1 MTFRRGAVA
10 IGVGNAVSKVLGI
23 GREVLFAYAL
33 GTGPVAD
40 AFRLALSLI
49 LIPTHFVT
57 GELSLAS
64 AVPVLRRASLASPPL
79 GRDLGRRLAVW
90 LVMYGLVLALVL
102 ILAAGPIVSLFAPG
116 FDVTSQVI
124 ARRFLRVLGFA
135 SPFYTLTSAFV
146 VIGIAGGHFGLTAA
160 KPVVQNAGLL
170 IGLLCFMLLRHDE
183 LLAWGFVLSY
193 LVLSVAGVSDLRRAS
208 SGAGS
213 GEDRAVDGLVEWREI
228 RQQMW
233 ALSLL
238 ITVTQCGLVGERIIT
253 TLAGPGSVAAIDY
266 ARFVTETPTLLFAM
280 PAAVVLLS
288 KFASGEWGDHAEQ
301 GIRLCR
307 TVVYATL
314 PFAVGAFTAAPL
326 VVSLVFERGA
336 FGKASA
342 NLVEAALSGSS
353 ASTLASLGIALVL
366 VRSQGVIVIGV
377 ASSLGQGMYALWGL
391 HRLRILRA
399 LRSMTIPILCC
410 GVVATVAWICLKA
423 TGALEL
429 SEWVMVLPACAT
441 AACLLS
447 FPTVRSDL
455 AWALPVVGKLRRSR
469 GSNRG

>member
-1 MTFRRGAVA
+1 M
-10 IGVGNAVSKVLGI
+10 
-23 GREVLFAYAL
+23 
-33 GTGPVAD
+33 
-40 AFRLALSLI
+40 
-49 LIPTHFVT
+49 
-57 GELSLAS
+57 
-64 AVPVLRRASLASPPL
+64 
-79 GRDLGRRLAVW
+79 
-90 LVMYGLVLALVL
+90 
-102 ILAAGPIVSLFAPG
+102 
-116 FDVTSQVI
+116 
-124 ARRFLRVLGFA
+124 LGFA

-213 GEDRAVDGLVEWREI
+213 EEDRAVDGLVEWREI

-353 ASTLASLGIALVL
+353 LGVVTGSLAYVVQRVFSARRRNRDLLLGLTASTLASLGIALVL